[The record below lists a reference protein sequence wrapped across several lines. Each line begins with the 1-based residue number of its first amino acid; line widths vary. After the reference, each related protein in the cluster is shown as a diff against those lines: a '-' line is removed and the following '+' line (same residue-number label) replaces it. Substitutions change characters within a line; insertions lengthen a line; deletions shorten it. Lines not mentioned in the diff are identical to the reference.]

1 MKKLLF
7 LLIAIYPLL
16 VFSQENPLKPLLLQ
30 VQKEGPAGWQR
41 LQQKISAGKATATDY
56 LKAALIQGENEGAMG
71 YLNTAISKLPA
82 TSPLYKEA
90 LLLRSNAWM
99 RQVNIDSAMADLE
112 RVRAADPRETA
123 ALINLSYLAGSNGD
137 YRAAVDYLQV
147 AAGIDTADAN
157 IFANMA
163 YYYAEGEAYDS
174 AGIYGARALNHTKDP
189 KLTGTIMNTIGYAQG
204 MSVSRERGL
213 AIIRKSLEIYPE
225 NSFAWF
231 NIGRIYLVM
240 NNREEACEAFRRAKS
255 LGGVNLTAEY
265 LESFCK

>member
-7 LLIAIYPLL
+7 LFIAICPLVAYSQDNPLQLLL
-16 VFSQENPLKPLLLQ
+16 VQI
-30 VQKEGPAGWQR
+30 QKEGAAGWQK
-41 LQQKISAGKATATDY
+41 LQQKIGAGKATPVDY

-71 YLNTAISKLPA
+71 FLTTAINKLSA
-82 TSPLYKEA
+82 TSPYYKEA

-99 RQVNIDSAMADLE
+99 RQVNIDSAMADLR
-112 RVRAADPRETA
+112 RVRALDPKETA
-123 ALINLSYLAGSNGD
+123 ALINLSYLAGTNGD
-137 YRAAVDYLQV
+137 YRTAVDYLQV
-147 AAGIDTADAN
+147 AATIDSADAN

-163 YYYAEGEAYDS
+163 YYYAEGAAYDS
-174 AGIYGARALNHTKDP
+174 AGVYGAKALNYTKDA

-231 NIGRIYLVM
+231 NIGRIYMEM
-240 NNREEACEAFRRAKS
+240 NNRDEACEAFRRAKS

-265 LESFCK
+265 LESYCQ